1 MATLGPNVAIA
12 EFSWKM
18 QKKLVFHFEGGR
30 HAALPQKPVVKL
42 LINDLK
48 LLFSVNE
55 TLDLIRYNRSETLPN
70 EDNFWTPLHY
80 ASKYDQRKVYE
91 LLLKHIENKNPQD
104 LNGRTPLH
112 IAAQSGN
119 IDVSRSMVA

>member
-1 MATLGPNVAIA
+1 MFLI
-12 EFSWKM
+12 
-18 QKKLVFHFEGGR
+18 FEYIITKSD
-30 HAALPQKPVVKL
+30 LYSIKQ
-42 LINDLK
+42 LINDLF
-48 LLFSVNE
+48 LSFSVNE

-80 ASKYDQRKVYE
+80 ASKYDHRKVYE
-91 LLLKHIENKNPQD
+91 VLLKHVEDKNPQD

-119 IDVSRSMVA
+119 IDVTRSMIA